1 MAVAATIKNAV
12 RILGNTPNAT
22 RWVPKTNLKNAT
34 VAFEKK
40 FLTGINGEKVFCGI
54 DKVVTRADGQVIRGH
69 YTPEGLLKGCLQK
82 SNKGIIETTFGAQNY
97 DKVVSIH
104 TNAGESITR
113 LGHKGR
119 PQSFIDTFK
128 QSNGIY
134 AQGDFTNEY
143 NRLRAEVQNAPKYPD
158 WLQKI
163 VDQWNKV

>member
-1 MAVAATIKNAV
+1 MAAVATIKNAV
-12 RILGNTPNAT
+12 KILSNSPSAT
-22 RWVPKTNLKNAT
+22 RWIPRTNLKNAT

-40 FLTGINGEKVFCGI
+40 FLTGANGEKVFCGI

-69 YTPEGLLKGCLQK
+69 YTPEGLLTGCLQK
-82 SNKGIIETTFGAQNY
+82 SSKGTIETTFGAQNY

-119 PQSFIDTFK
+119 PQSFVDTFK
-128 QSNGIY
+128 RSDGIY
-134 AQGDFTNEY
+134 AQGNFTDDY
-143 NRLRAEVQNAPKYPD
+143 NRLRTEVQNPPKYPD

-163 VDQWNKV
+163 VNQWNNV